1 MSEKNRLLSD
11 STPEKKILKAK
22 VGDST
27 RPVKSSAWNADDTE
41 LQSVV
46 VGPPETQV
54 DSLESTFISDVSP
67 AHSRESEKE
76 LLRVHKTPEKAKN
89 GTDSPKSRKSHL
101 SEISSVRSATP
112 RSMDGRSQRDRI
124 KERIAAAKERVQ
136 ASSQIKPKPPKKKG
150 KPQQEEVISKE
161 DEEVEEAMKRH
172 RILRSKWKVASTG
185 INVAGIQ
192 STHDFFSRSVEEKKS
207 PPQTAAF
214 VSLSP
219 GREGPSPKSEESEEE
234 KLLCA
239 ELLGSK
245 EDDWLPLFTYEPPQ
259 LEDWDQLKQKQLGL
273 FFCPSASP
281 VPIEEKLEPDTAPRF
296 IEQEGLYVG
305 KKTKIPSKRRNK
317 LEQRI
322 MAMGSERLWFG
333 EDGEI
338 KGNQD
343 PLDFKRYR
351 EYKKD
356 VIDYNLIEYEPP
368 IVTGAGK
375 GEHASNLGG
384 SYILELDVGAVFFR
398 HHPLFSREDV
408 LAARLS
414 ALVATLATRTA
425 LVRRLAGRL
434 TALRNFP
441 SHSDPKR
448 YRSELREVR
457 TAWLKEAKNERE
469 ILGEILTT
477 WRDLKSLRAQ
487 QGFSSTSH
495 RLVIAAREDP
505 EHGRGWQR
513 EYECYLQE
521 LEDEAETSH
530 AAQLMAYQVK
540 MEEWNSRKE
549 KTDDL
554 DPGATTTE
562 EDEPDKPQRVP
573 KSKLKDKVI
582 EDLSASLRPPGEPL
596 VDVELKMDGSITTT
610 VENVLP
616 EHERRLAAGKTQ
628 LWVVLRHN
636 DKEVDRVK
644 TLQEPHFTYRASY
657 RFCLRLNKWPK
668 SLALRLLE
676 VGQANLFG
684 RKPIAEV
691 FVPVPGRINTDSAEW
706 QEFEFSS
713 SSTTGPLGHAGVGT
727 DVSSLCTGTISVRAG
742 WALPLPQII
751 QMERPLKESKPGKS
765 NIAALKE
772 WAEQVQLDPND
783 PTNADLLDYIKSC
796 EEKEL
801 LQESVEDDLGGSKKD
816 SLLEFC
822 SEEQLLSNPRLKLLM
837 LRAAGQPEFRN
848 MRNIPINEREIPKD
862 IFKLY
867 EKRTGGKEKKKSK
880 GYHFDNIREAGK
892 EFLDNAREDVFK
904 ACTQNHVKTFK
915 EIVHEDPIP
924 DLRTL
929 GLTVMRWL
937 QPKRPLRPRRKER
950 KKLLVKGLVGQQL
963 EIMVNIGRAFEVPV
977 RKEAPVAP
985 TASAD
990 EFSLVPVRPFIE
1002 VTFQDQRRRTTT
1014 ADGPNPTWNQ
1024 DIHIPVQCMGGVQN
1038 IRDSLFIH
1046 LYDEKVVDLVE
1057 DERMRETTIVQRTER
1072 YWLGSLR
1079 IPFTALYTRIEG
1091 TFQLYSPPVLLGYN
1105 RESKDFR
1112 DSTFLTLFV
1121 MVHPPLTPPSPLQEK
1136 MATIEDAATELYL
1149 DQWVAEV
1156 SRIHPNKQVPAMVL
1170 NSEGK
1175 TVCVTRF
1182 IRPIPP
1188 PELVAG
1194 EKTTPEMVARF
1205 VSLIPVIPNYQFFP
1219 GQMDIWLNAQEIMDR
1234 CASEIPCRAALLACL
1249 LKYYFERT
1257 YLLIGTGVPGGPSA
1271 FVLTFPAA
1279 GAKSNTPTIWDPSTS
1294 RKHGPGD
1301 PFSPLSS
1308 LHAIIDHT
1316 NIWVNLQKEEL
1327 ISQTNFDVT
1336 KRSSDWWPAF
1346 GRAMAAPNSSVQPEA
1361 LAMKETPETEVKL
1374 LQDRLE
1380 KVLRNA
1386 IMKLRSTNRTIWNRY
1401 CTASLRKLLPGLETN
1416 TWTAETS
1423 SPPDHIQE
1431 LEHIS
1436 SSYKMCGFPINLP
1449 YTGPSSLVE
1458 AVKSTGVH
1466 LNDAPEMEFSA
1477 AVYVRPFPSN
1487 ILSVW
1492 IYVASLIRKR

>member
-1 MSEKNRLLSD
+1 MSETNRLLSD
-11 STPEKKILKAK
+11 STPEKKIVSSK
-22 VGDST
+22 VADQT
-27 RPVKSSAWNADDTE
+27 KPVKTSSAWNVDETE

-46 VGPPETQV
+46 TGGPPESQME
-54 DSLESTFISDVSP
+54 SLESTFISDVSP
-67 AHSRESEKE
+67 AHSRGSDKE
-76 LLRVHKTPEKAKN
+76 LLRAHKTAELSKN
-89 GTDSPKSRKSHL
+89 GNGSPKLRSSG
-101 SEISSVRSATP
+101 ISPMRSTTP
-112 RSMDGRSQRDRI
+112 RSMDGRTQRDRI

-136 ASSQIKPKPPKKKG
+136 ATTQVKPKPLPKKG
-150 KPQQEEVISKE
+150 KPAAQDDTVSKE

-172 RILRSKWKVASTG
+172 KIMRSRWKVASAG
-185 INVAGIQ
+185 IHVAGLQ
-192 STHDFFSRSVEEKKS
+192 SSLDFFSRSLEERGQS
-207 PPQTAAF
+207 PPQIVAF
-214 VSLSP
+214 GAKSP
-219 GREGPSPKSEESEEE
+219 TEGASPKSGVSEEE

-239 ELLGSK
+239 EVLGSK
-245 EDDWLPLFTYEPPQ
+245 EDDWLPLFSYEAPQ
-259 LEDWDQLKQKQLGL
+259 PEDWDQLKQKQIGL

-296 IEQEGLYVG
+296 IEEEGLYVG
-305 KKTKIPSKRRNK
+305 KKANIPSKRRNK

-338 KGNQD
+338 KGIQD
-343 PLDFKRYR
+343 PLDFRRFR
-351 EYKKD
+351 EYKND
-356 VIDYNLIEYEPP
+356 VIDYELIEYIPP
-368 IVTGAGK
+368 QVTEGRK
-375 GEHASNLGG
+375 GDNSTTLGG
-384 SYILELDVGAVFFR
+384 SYILELDIGAVSFK
-398 HHPLFSREDV
+398 HHPLFSKEEV
-408 LAARLS
+408 LGSRLASLVYTLS
-414 ALVATLATRTA
+414 ARST

-441 SHSDPKR
+441 SHGDAKR
-448 YRSELREVR
+448 HKIELKDVR

-469 ILGEILTT
+469 LLGSILET
-477 WRDLKSLRAQ
+477 WRDMKALRTS
-487 QGFSSTSH
+487 QGFTVTSY
-495 RLVIAAREDP
+495 RLVIIAREDP

-513 EYECYLQE
+513 EYDFYLQE
-521 LEDEAETSH
+521 LEDEAEIEYRI
-530 AAQLMAYQVK
+530 QMEAYQKRVD
-540 MEEWNSRKE
+540 EWNERRHRAE
-549 KTDDL
+549 EL
-554 DPGATTTE
+554 DPGMTTTD
-562 EDEPDKPQRVP
+562 EDEPDKPQRETRQR
-573 KSKLKDKVI
+573 LKQKVAD
-582 EDLSASLRPPGEPL
+582 DLGASLRPPEEPL
-596 VDVELKMDGSITTT
+596 VEVELKTDGTITTT
-610 VENVLP
+610 VDNNAQEQ
-616 EHERRLAAGKTQ
+616 ERRLVAAKTQ
-628 LWVVLRHN
+628 LWIALRHN

-644 TLQEPHFTYRASY
+644 TLQEPHFVYRASY
-657 RFCLRLNKWPK
+657 RFCLRLCKWPK

-676 VGQANLFG
+676 VGQPNLFG

-691 FVPVPGRINTDSAEW
+691 FVPVPGRLNTDSADW
-706 QEFEFSS
+706 QDYEFSS
-713 SSTTGPLGHAGVGT
+713 SSTTGQLTHAGVGT
-727 DVSSLCTGTISVRAG
+727 DVNSLCTGLISVRAG
-742 WALPLPQII
+742 WALPLPQIVHV
-751 QMERPLKESKPGKS
+751 ERPLKENKSGKD
-765 NIAALKE
+765 NIKALKE

-783 PTNADLLDYIKSC
+783 PTNADLLEYIKLC
-796 EEKEL
+796 EEREMLKKGAGEGGKGKSKEN
-801 LQESVEDDLGGSKKD
+801 
-816 SLLEFC
+816 LLEFC
-822 SEEQLLSNPRLKLLM
+822 SEEELLSNPRLKLLM

-848 MRNIPINEREIPKD
+848 MRNIPLNEREIPKD

-867 EKRTGGKEKKKSK
+867 EKRTGGKERKKSK
-880 GYHFDNIREAGK
+880 GYYFDNIREAGRD
-892 EFLDNAREDVFK
+892 FLDNAREEVFK
-904 ACTQNHVKTFK
+904 ACTQNHVRTFK
-915 EIVHEDPIP
+915 EIIHEDPIP

-950 KKLLVKGLVGQQL
+950 KKLPVKGLVGQQL

-977 RKEAPVAP
+977 RKEAPTAP

-1024 DIHIPVQCMGGVQN
+1024 DIHIPVQCMGGIQN
-1038 IRDSLFIH
+1038 VRDSLFIH

-1079 IPFTALYTRIEG
+1079 IPFTALYSRIEG
-1091 TFQLYSPPVLLGYN
+1091 TFQLYSPPVLLGYK

-1121 MVHPPLTPPSPLQEK
+1121 MVHPPLTAPSPLQEK
-1136 MATIEDAATELYL
+1136 MATIEDGFIEIHLE
-1149 DQWVAEV
+1149 QWMVEV
-1156 SRIHPNKQVPAMVL
+1156 TKAFPNRRIPALVL

-1175 TVCVTRF
+1175 TVSVTRF

-1205 VSLIPVIPNYQFFP
+1205 VSLIPVVPNYQFFP
-1219 GQMDIWLNAQEIMDR
+1219 GQMDIWLNAQEILER
-1234 CASEIPCRAALLACL
+1234 CASEIPCRAAMLACL
-1249 LKYYFERT
+1249 LKYFFERT
-1257 YLLIGTGVPGGPSA
+1257 YILIGTGVPGGPSA
-1271 FVLTFPAA
+1271 FVMTFPAA
-1279 GAKSNTPTIWDPSTS
+1279 GAKGGPPTIWDPSTS
-1294 RKHGPGD
+1294 RKHIPGD

-1327 ISQTNFDVT
+1327 ISQMNLDVT

-1346 GRAMAAPNSSVQPEA
+1346 NRAVAAPTPSVQPEA
-1361 LAMKETPETEVKL
+1361 LEMKETSDTEVKL
-1374 LQDRLE
+1374 LQERLE
-1380 KVLRNA
+1380 KILRNA

-1416 TWTAETS
+1416 TWTAMTN
-1423 SPPDHIQE
+1423 SPPDHLQE

-1436 SSYKMCGFPINLP
+1436 SSYKMCGFPINQP
-1449 YTGPSSLVE
+1449 YSGPSALVE

-1477 AVYVRPFPSN
+1477 AVFVRAFPCN

-1492 IYVASLIRKR
+1492 IYVASLVRIR